1 VEDDPRD
8 GVAAF
13 VVVQSDARGAA
24 ELFIVD
30 PAQQVQRL
38 GDAAEFGDRAS
49 EPAGPAAALEDAQ
62 ELGRTDG
69 PSR

>member
-1 VEDDPRD
+1 MTPATEWRPS
-8 GVAAF
+8 A
-13 VVVQSDARGAA
+13 VQSDARGAA
-24 ELFIVD
+24 ELFILD

-38 GDAAEFGDRAS
+38 GHAAELGDRAS

-69 PSR
+69 RVD